1 MGDRIRLGEVLAAV
15 GSIVLIVQL
24 LFGTWYDFTGDGGS
38 GTVAVGAPA
47 YAALF
52 TATGSVGA
60 SYLGWFALLLAGASA
75 ASGLWFVVRS
85 VTSRTTERPMLQGPV
100 AYAFTLLAFIV
111 VGLRLLLGN
120 PEYTIEPS
128 QLPAGVRGGARE
140 FDLSIPLHVAPGAWV
155 ALFAIWVLLVGLWVA
170 MSDDR
175 VHAKGPRARTAALLG
190 GIATRPAPPANGGSP
205 DSDASVVADDALP
218 TEETPFNPS
227 IRPSGG
233 PA

>member
-1 MGDRIRLGEVLAAV
+1 MGDRIRLGEVLAAI
-15 GSIVLIVQL
+15 GSIGLTVLL
-24 LFGTWYDFTGDGGS
+24 LFGTWYDFSGEDGA

-52 TATGSVGA
+52 TASGSVGA
-60 SYLGWFALLLAGASA
+60 TYLGWFALLVAIASA

-85 VTSRTTERPMLQGPV
+85 ATSRTTERPMLQGPV
-100 AYAFTLLAFIV
+100 AYAFSFLAFVV

-120 PEYTIEPS
+120 PEYTFEPS
-128 QLPAGVRGGARE
+128 ELPNGPGAEALKQIGV
-140 FDLSIPLHVAPGAWV
+140 PLDVAPGAWL
-155 ALFAIWVLLVGLWVA
+155 ALFAIWVLIVGLWIA

-175 VHAKGPRARTAALLG
+175 VHAKGPRARTAALLAS
-190 GIATRPAPPANGGSP
+190 ITTRPAPPSDGGAP
-205 DSDASVVADDALP
+205 GSDASVVADDALP
-218 TEETPFNPS
+218 TEDTPFNPS